1 MVTEESKLD
10 IILYFHVFASDL
22 FAVTQNPTSRADE
35 TTTEDNNSGNKPE
48 RPKPPTSLITN
59 TLQATPATQIPIVS
73 PDRSLHACNTYIHT
87 HKYLHYLHTFI
98 HLSPRHLQ
106 LIVLSVCAVHR
117 QTETRTRIMI
127 LCPHRPPSRRA
138 RCCRSSADQRLPT
151 KKRPTPS
158 TLYTVRKSS
167 AANVCSLQMAL
178 L

>member
-1 MVTEESKLD
+1 MVTEERKLG
-10 IILYFHVFASDL
+10 IILYFLVFVSDL
-22 FAVTQNPTSRADE
+22 FAATQNPTSRADE
-35 TTTEDNNSGNKPE
+35 TTTEDNSDNKLE
-48 RPKPPTSLITN
+48 RPKPPTSLLTN

-73 PDRSLHACNTYIHT
+73 PDRSLHAFNTYVYK
-87 HKYLHYLHTFI
+87 HKHLHYLSPCI
-98 HLSPRHLQ
+98 YLSPRHLQ

-117 QTETRTRIMI
+117 QTERRTRIMI
-127 LCPHRPPSRRA
+127 LCPHKPPSQRA

-167 AANVCSLQMAL
+167 AANVYSLQMAL